1 MRVAELKRYLPSWV
15 RSSSRSLAFRA
26 SAPFRARGLLPGEI
40 LSADEL
46 ATLDQRYPNVLV
58 TTERVRHT
66 WPDPTHHHSPV
77 QSPPRP
83 VDTTYSTVRCAGDD
97 GWRFEHNHTIAPDG
111 RVLYE
116 TNLETASL
124 GSAFRLLD
132 RDPRRVKGTMAY
144 LSNSWPTNFFHWMVL
159 TLPLVER
166 YRDIDSQGPDWYY
179 IGESPTSWQLESLA
193 LAGIAPEK
201 LLTGSVTADELW
213 SVTPTRIGG
222 GLDPAMVGFTRALV
236 GADEL
241 AAGDR
246 RLFLERGT
254 ATTRRFLNEDSCFEA
269 IKDLGFER
277 ISTAGLSL
285 ADEIAVF
292 AEAGTVVSCHGS
304 ALTNLLFAPNRPRV
318 LELMPYGLDEPA
330 NHTFQELVAAAHG
343 TYAALEGGEPGGAK
357 KKAIDRDLVVDIQ
370 ALRLTTEAIL

>member
-77 QSPPRP
+77 QSPPRL
-83 VDTTYSTVRCAGDD
+83 VDTTYSTVRCEGDD

-132 RDPRRVKGTMAY
+132 RDTRRVKGTMAY

-213 SVTPTRIGG
+213 SVTPDT
-222 GLDPAMVGFTRALV
+222 
-236 GADEL
+236 
-241 AAGDR
+241 DR
-246 RLFLERGT
+246 RRT
-254 ATTRRFLNEDSCFEA
+254 
-269 IKDLGFER
+269 
-277 ISTAGLSL
+277 
-285 ADEIAVF
+285 
-292 AEAGTVVSCHGS
+292 
-304 ALTNLLFAPNRPRV
+304 
-318 LELMPYGLDEPA
+318 
-330 NHTFQELVAAAHG
+330 
-343 TYAALEGGEPGGAK
+343 
-357 KKAIDRDLVVDIQ
+357 
-370 ALRLTTEAIL
+370 